1 MFTFHTSPTNN
12 QLNKQSILTATNGGL
27 DVFRHYI
34 ADFKEERKPFKAAF
48 REDKHPSA
56 NVFRSE
62 SGEYLYKDFAEGK
75 PMNAVDFVM
84 KLHTCSFNEAL
95 QRINQDLNLN
105 LIATANNGTF
115 EEGGSTEYWNQFET
129 SSTTIGKIAL
139 ILSKYEAAG
148 VKSYTTDKG
157 FKVVATQTNPAF
169 AFKLGEGYTKIYR
182 PLEPIRKYKHHY
194 IGKKPID
201 YHNIYG
207 IAQLPEF
214 CKTILIVEGLKDCI
228 VANTNLNE
236 QDIYAVGLDNVSTI
250 VRPEILSQLRLQCDN
265 LILCLDTDDIGLRM
279 SESKSKQYGLRNF
292 ILPSLL
298 NENGGKDI
306 SDWFKL
312 KLDKQ
317 LLLDTLEEVL
327 ASPEP
332 KPSSLVETKAAKTL
346 IELLLA
352 TEQQVAQFAQQSIIS
367 DPPLISMGEVPI
379 IRRGTINIIQ
389 GKYGSH
395 KSRLAEM
402 FCSFLIANSTNCLQY
417 YLNFDKTDE
426 AITVVY
432 VDTERNLKEEFPTA
446 IQSIKQKGCF
456 GLTDNPV
463 DFRFTSIKQI
473 SRNKRLDAVKSFIEE
488 VRSQTNYPMF
498 VLLDVVTD
506 CVANFNDPVESM
518 KLFDYLGNLCE
529 NYEVTFMLIIH
540 QNPGGE
546 KARGHTGTEAANKAS
561 TVMQIGFERGR
572 NNEDTELIALKF
584 LKIRSAKRPAP
595 IHLLYDASQKG
606 LVLAHEDFV
615 NRITTERRQVADIE
629 LVTEEL
635 GKLLR
640 PSLNQKDLLQQLK
653 PTFDCSEN
661 TLKSRL
667 EEIAIQQ
674 IEIINERGHPCT
686 LKIKTANGKAT
697 VYELQEIK
705 FLLPLPYESDDIR
718 IEYSNL

>member
-1 MFTFHTSPTNN
+1 MN
-12 QLNKQSILTATNGGL
+12 SI
-27 DVFRHYI
+27 
-34 ADFKEERKPFKAAF
+34 DF
-48 REDKHPSA
+48 
-56 NVFRSE
+56 
-62 SGEYLYKDFAEGK
+62 L
-75 PMNAVDFVM
+75 M
-84 KLHTCSFNEAL
+84 KLHHCKFYEAL
-95 QRINQDLNLN
+95 QRINKDLNLN
-105 LIATANNGTF
+105 LTETANIGTF
-115 EEGGSTEYWNQFET
+115 EEGGSREYWNQFE
-129 SSTTIGKIAL
+129 SGSTTIGRIAL
-139 ILSKYEAAG
+139 ILSKYEAVG

-157 FKVVATQTNPAF
+157 FKVIASPTNPAF

-182 PLEPIRKYKHHY
+182 PLEPIRKYKHLY

-207 IAQLPEF
+207 LAQLPGF

-236 QDIYAVGLDNVSTI
+236 QDIYAVALDNASTSI
-250 VRPEILSQLRLQCDN
+250 KPNILQQLRSQCNN
-265 LILCLDTDDIGLRM
+265 LVLCMDTDEVGLKM
-279 SESKSKQYGLRNF
+279 SAIKSKQHGLRNF
-292 ILPSLL
+292 ILPALL

-317 LLLDTLEEVL
+317 LLLDKLGGVL

-332 KPSSLVETKAAKTL
+332 KTTSLIETKAAKTL
-346 IELLLA
+346 IELLLT
-352 TEQQVAQFAQQSIIS
+352 TEQQIARLAEQSVVC
-367 DPPLISMGEVPI
+367 DPPLISMGEIPI

-389 GKYGSH
+389 GKFGSH

-402 FCSFLIANSTNCLQY
+402 FCSFLIANSTNCLPY

-432 VDTERNLKEEFPTA
+432 VDTERNLKEELPTA
-446 IQSIKQKGCF
+446 IQSIKQKGCY

-473 SRNKRLDAVKSFIEE
+473 PRNKRLEAVKSFIEQ

-529 NYEVTFMLIIH
+529 NYDATFMLVIH

-572 NNEDTELIALKF
+572 NNEDTDLIALKF
-584 LKIRSAKRPAP
+584 LKIRSAKRLAP
-595 IHLLYDASQKG
+595 IHLLYDDTQKG
-606 LVLAHEDFV
+606 LVLAHEDMV
-615 NRITTERRQVADIE
+615 NRITAERRQVADIE

-653 PTFDCSEN
+653 LIFDCSDN

-667 EEIAIQQ
+667 DEIANQQ
-674 IEIINERGHPCT
+674 LEIMNRSGNPCM

-697 VYELQEIK
+697 IYELQEIN
-705 FLLPLPYESDDIR
+705 FLPPLTYESDDVR
-718 IEYSNL
+718 IEYSDL